1 MSLRQTRRL
10 PDNANWLEP
19 DSDKESNSGDLRS
32 LTYKGSRKQPFL
44 GAADSADHYPKKI
57 CANLYNLRIYPL

>member
-1 MSLRQTRRL
+1 
-10 PDNANWLEP
+10 
-19 DSDKESNSGDLRS
+19 
-32 LTYKGSRKQPFL
+32 LTYKGSLKQPFL